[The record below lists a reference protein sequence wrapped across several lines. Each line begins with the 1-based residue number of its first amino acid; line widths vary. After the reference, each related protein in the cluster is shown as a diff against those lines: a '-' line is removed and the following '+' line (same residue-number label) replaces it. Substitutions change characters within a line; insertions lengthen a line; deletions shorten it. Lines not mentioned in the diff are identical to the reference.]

1 MSDSETINKISLID
15 LPELPKSVDNAI
27 QNLSDLPTKEVGKTF
42 SDIWFLVF
50 GGISQA
56 ANKKRLQYAKDLEL
70 FEQELSDSI
79 SRIPT
84 EKQIEP
90 SIQVTAQALEN
101 SKYCIEEKELR
112 QMFATLISNSMNSD
126 FQNDIHPSFAEII
139 KQMTPMD
146 ANIIKVFK
154 SSPITGLPLC
164 QYQLSKNNGYKTLLD
179 NVFLNYPEPNLP
191 KIAVSIS
198 SLSRLGLLRTSYVEW
213 ISDEKHYLPFREHF
227 WFKQLQQKFPHD
239 NITFQKGIVAL
250 TPLGRTFTTVCIP
263 D

>member
-1 MSDSETINKISLID
+1 MSDSETTNKFSLID
-15 LPELPKSVDNAI
+15 LPDLPKSVDNAI
-27 QNLSDLPTKEVGKTF
+27 QNLSDLPTKAVGKTF

-56 ANKKRLQYAKDLEL
+56 ASQKRLQYAKELEL

-79 SRIPT
+79 SKIPA
-84 EKQIEP
+84 EKQIDP

-146 ANIIKVFK
+146 ANIITVFK
-154 SSPITGLPLC
+154 SSPTTGFPLC
-164 QYQLSKNNGYKTLLD
+164 QYRLQKDIGHRTLLD
-179 NVFLNYPEPNLP
+179 NVFLQYPDPDLS

-198 SLSRLGLLRTSYVEW
+198 SLSRLGLLYTSYAELF
-213 ISDEKHYLPFREHF
+213 SDEKRYLPFREHL
-227 WFKQLQQKFPHD
+227 WFKQLQQRFPHD
-239 NITFQKGIVAL
+239 DITLEKGIVTL
-250 TPLGRTFTTVCIP
+250 TPLGRSFIKVCVP